1 MSESNLC
8 WAFPVILRS
17 MNKTWQRN
25 LSNYCIVRASQS
37 DSKVKNIFFR
47 QLQFSNLSSDAAF
60 RVTWNLNSISVF
72 LEWIRE
78 VSGVDH
84 AVHLFLDPF
93 NDMPLLTSNEANI
106 SHEENRKV
114 FFLIKFPLKLI
125 YSTEW
130 ACPGKVPVQ
139 HLDIVLTDA
148 TVFEQEK
155 HLLINKHCQRHDRP
169 KASSTLAHSM
179 HFVKGK
185 SFNKL

>member
-1 MSESNLC
+1 MLCWQLPESNLC
-8 WAFPVILRS
+8 WALPVILRG
-17 MNKTWQRN
+17 MNERWRRN
-25 LSNYCIVRASQS
+25 LSIYCIVICQSFAVRLKSKKHIFSPASVFKS
-37 DSKVKNIFFR
+37 FNWCGVP
-47 QLQFSNLSSDAAF
+47 SNLESKF
-60 RVTWNLNSISVF
+60 YI
-72 LEWIRE
+72 EWIRE

-93 NDMPLLTSNEANI
+93 YDMPLLTSIEANI

-155 HLLINKHCQRHDRP
+155 YLLINKHCQRH
-169 KASSTLAHSM
+169 
-179 HFVKGK
+179 
-185 SFNKL
+185 

>member
-1 MSESNLC
+1 MLG
-8 WAFPVILRS
+8 
-17 MNKTWQRN
+17 
-25 LSNYCIVRASQS
+25 
-37 DSKVKNIFFR
+37 
-47 QLQFSNLSSDAAF
+47 
-60 RVTWNLNSISVF
+60 F

-93 NDMPLLTSNEANI
+93 NDMPLLTSIEANI

-114 FFLIKFPLKLI
+114 FLLIKFPLKLI

-155 HLLINKHCQRHDRP
+155 YLLINKHCQRHNRP
-169 KASSTLAHSM
+169 KALGTLTHSTP
-179 HFVKGK
+179 FVQGK
-185 SFNKL
+185 SFNKLWNLNQTSPWYCLAKSKIYWEQLSQIHVTTLKIHETTSANPCNNLEKSIYQLWQIYVTT

>member
-1 MSESNLC
+1 MLG
-8 WAFPVILRS
+8 
-17 MNKTWQRN
+17 
-25 LSNYCIVRASQS
+25 
-37 DSKVKNIFFR
+37 
-47 QLQFSNLSSDAAF
+47 
-60 RVTWNLNSISVF
+60 F

-93 NDMPLLTSNEANI
+93 NDMPLLTSIEANI
-106 SHEENRKV
+106 SHEENPKV

-130 ACPGKVPVQ
+130 AGPGKVPVQ

-155 HLLINKHCQRHDRP
+155 FLLINNIAKGTTDKSEFFDSLNVLYSRQKLHQAL
-169 KASSTLAHSM
+169 KSWSNSTLVL
-179 HFVKGK
+179 FGK
-185 SFNKL
+185 EIHCTYTSYAVSITGLSCKHQLQ

>member
-1 MSESNLC
+1 MRRGGG
-8 WAFPVILRS
+8 FFQFTV
-17 MNKTWQRN
+17 
-25 LSNYCIVRASQS
+25 LSSVRALQS
-37 DSKVKNIFFR
+37 DSKVTKHIFSPASEPSR
-47 QLQFSNLSSDAAF
+47 CQVKFSNLSTDAAF
-60 RVTWNLNSISVF
+60 QVTWNLNSISVF

-93 NDMPLLTSNEANI
+93 YDMPLLTSIEANI
-106 SHEENRKV
+106 SHEENRKA

-155 HLLINKHCQRHDRP
+155 YLLINKHCQRHNRP
-169 KASSTLAHSM
+169 KASSTLTHSM
-179 HFVKGK
+179 HFVRGK

>member
-1 MSESNLC
+1 MAEKSFKLLYCQSFAVRLKSNKAYFFPASEPSRC
-8 WAFPVILRS
+8 
-17 MNKTWQRN
+17 Q
-25 LSNYCIVRASQS
+25 
-37 DSKVKNIFFR
+37 VK
-47 QLQFSNLSSDAAF
+47 FSNLSTDAVF
-60 RVTWNLNSISVF
+60 QVTWNLNSISVF
-72 LEWIRE
+72 LEWVRE

-93 NDMPLLTSNEANI
+93 NDMPLLTSIEANI

-155 HLLINKHCQRHDRP
+155 YLLINKHCQRHNRP
-169 KASSTLAHSM
+169 KASSTLTHSM
-179 HFVKGK
+179 HFVTGK